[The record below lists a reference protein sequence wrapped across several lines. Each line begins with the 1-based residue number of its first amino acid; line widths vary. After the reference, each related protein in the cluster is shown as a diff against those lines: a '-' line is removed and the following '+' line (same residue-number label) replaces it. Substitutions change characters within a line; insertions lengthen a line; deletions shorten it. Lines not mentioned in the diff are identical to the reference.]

1 MATILS
7 MRTDWNV
14 LRDEVVVERRV
25 EKSLARAPW
34 SLERIIFLISVVV
47 KRTCRKNNCLSVS
60 NASMIS

>member
-47 KRTCRKNNCLSVS
+47 
-60 NASMIS
+60 